1 MKRVHFFKEGE
12 SMFNNKRN
20 RVFAT
25 VIIIVLIL
33 AMIVPTVA
41 SLFV

>member
-1 MKRVHFFKEGE
+1 
-12 SMFNNKRN
+12 MFNNKKN

-25 VIIIVLIL
+25 IIIIVLIL

-41 SLFV
+41 SMFV

>member
-1 MKRVHFFKEGE
+1 
-12 SMFNNKRN
+12 MFNNKRN

>member
-1 MKRVHFFKEGE
+1 
-12 SMFNNKRN
+12 MFNNKRN
-20 RVFAT
+20 RIFAT

-41 SLFV
+41 SMFV

>member
-1 MKRVHFFKEGE
+1 
-12 SMFNNKRN
+12 MFNNKRN
-20 RVFAT
+20 RIFAT
-25 VIIIVLIL
+25 IIIIVVII